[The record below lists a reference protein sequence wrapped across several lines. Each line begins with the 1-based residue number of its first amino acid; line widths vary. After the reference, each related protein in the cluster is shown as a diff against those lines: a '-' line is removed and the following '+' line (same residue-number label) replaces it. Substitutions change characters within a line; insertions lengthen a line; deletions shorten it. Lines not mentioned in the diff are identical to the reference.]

1 MAGPDD
7 EFRPYPLFRG
17 ATRVPLWFGVP
28 VVPMVFAFA
37 IVMSGFMLWH
47 RPLIGLVVMIP
58 IALIMRAIVKYDDR
72 AFRIW
77 GLWFE
82 TKARNFRL
90 RKFWQAS
97 SYSPVSY
104 KPDYRQSILDRLR
117 SRSGR

>member
-1 MAGPDD
+1 MGSDD
-7 EFRPYPLFRG
+7 EPQPYPLFRG
-17 ATRVPLWFGVP
+17 AARVPLWFGVP

-37 IVMSGFMLWH
+37 IVMSIFMLWH

-58 IALIMRAIVKYDDR
+58 VALIMRGIVKYDDR

-104 KPDYRQSILDRLR
+104 RPEHRPSLFDRIHR
-117 SRSGR
+117 RSGR